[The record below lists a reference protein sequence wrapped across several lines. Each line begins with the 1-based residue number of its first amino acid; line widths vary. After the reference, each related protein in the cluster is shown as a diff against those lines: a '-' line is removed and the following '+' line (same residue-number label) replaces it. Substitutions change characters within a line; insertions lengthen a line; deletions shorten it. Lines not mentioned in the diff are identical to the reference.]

1 MAATAFGEFLHTVR
15 KRTKGTQV
23 ARAAGIS
30 YVYLLDLEKGARPV
44 PSDTVLMALANNLP
58 FNPGEREHFFDL
70 AAAENGCA
78 PLDSINM
85 FHGIVPPYLCSF
97 NNIIHDC
104 VLKHNSQAI
113 EMIDRLLC
121 LFRTNSAHRTHFV
134 FTRDRGRHFLFFFSF
149 ALPCRVASV
158 VVFSHTG

>member
-30 YVYLLDLEKGARPV
+30 YVYL
-44 PSDTVLMALANNLP
+44 MALANNLP

-78 PLDSINM
+78 PLDVSIFVRDNKEL
-85 FHGIVPPYLCSF
+85 I
-97 NNIIHDC
+97 D
-104 VLKHNSQAI
+104 
-113 EMIDRLLC
+113 MIR
-121 LFRTNSAHRTHFV
+121 RVERTHISV
-134 FTRDRGRHFLFFFSF
+134 QTLCALTEGVEKRGAFTYDK
-149 ALPCRVASV
+149 
-158 VVFSHTG
+158 

>member
-78 PLDSINM
+78 PLDVSIFVRDNKELIDM
-85 FHGIVPPYLCSF
+85 IRRVERKHISVQTLCALTEG
-97 NNIIHDC
+97 
-104 VLKHNSQAI
+104 VEKRGA
-113 EMIDRLLC
+113 
-121 LFRTNSAHRTHFV
+121 
-134 FTRDRGRHFLFFFSF
+134 FTYDK
-149 ALPCRVASV
+149 
-158 VVFSHTG
+158 